1 MPKKI
6 QRSETF
12 KECFSAENLKEA
24 YYFARKNIE
33 ADNLNILPIWA
44 GAIDIIEENKDE
56 FFKVLSET
64 ICKTWEYTPDPC
76 AILFARK
83 DTTFWV
89 RPIAVLSFI
98 DRLIYQSIVNQS
110 ILWDTID
117 ETLFSCVYANRI
129 NREKKHYTEKNHF
142 LQDYKNNY
150 FLYLETIRKYHN
162 EWFIHLA
169 KMDIQGFYENIN
181 IDILW
186 SCLMEDFEVDQD
198 IKNVL
203 IQLLK
208 SWSEFK
214 DSNCGLPQWPDPSA
228 ILWNAYLHA
237 LDKEVLNSYQGK
249 VQYFRYN
256 DDIILLSKE
265 ENDLYKCMDLIIDF
279 LRKRNLRTNAKS
291 WLYPFATKQILEKVI
306 TQISG
311 DSLPSTVKLNIR
323 KEKILQIF
331 DAIKNN
337 TPPDLS
343 LKSYLHYYLSK
354 WFDFENKFDTDHLKE
369 FVSLFAKYPLAME
382 KLLIFFLTPWIVD
395 WEIVT
400 PIDNEEVYSAIFEIY
415 KNWYGNDWQKFNI
428 LKLLTLSTI
437 SRWETPVALEFTKY
451 ISEEFEKSNSV
462 YFQILYIRFFF
473 EEKSKN
479 IDFDDPQYKDD
490 LFKKYLQNLKKNKYI
505 PAISGSILWIY
516 RHRPDSVSSVINH
529 FTQSESYDLQ
539 IMAYYYLKLLG
550 KKTQNEKN
558 YWPLLK
564 NLLKINTTEEEE
576 EERKEDQKE
585 WTVIIS
591 NTVILNQKNIFIK
604 LEKQKKE
611 DENIKKADGIK
622 FECWKLKFR
631 VDGTDLK
638 IENKTD
644 PAKNTAI
651 NISRSLLAKIIL
663 KLFEIKIPSIKIQEL
678 IEKMWEN
685 KKELDFEKSIKD
697 TISRFESSNLTK
709 LWITKEDRES
719 IIKLSEKVIYSWEF
733 TE

>member
-1 MPKKI
+1 MTKKI

-12 KECFSAENLKEA
+12 KECFSSDNLKEA

-33 ADNLNILPIWA
+33 SDNLNTLPLWV
-44 GAIDIIEENKDE
+44 GTIDIIKQYDDE
-56 FFKVLSET
+56 FFEVLSET

-76 AILFARK
+76 SMLFARK

-89 RPIAVLSFI
+89 RPISVLSFI

-110 ILWDTID
+110 ILWETID

-129 NREKKHYTEKNHF
+129 DREKKHYTEKNCF
-142 LQDYKNNY
+142 LQDYKHNY

-162 EWFIHLA
+162 EGFIHLA

-186 SCLMEDFEVDQD
+186 GCLVEDFWVDQD

-203 IQLLK
+203 MNLLK

-237 LDKEVLNSYQGK
+237 LDKQVLNSYQGK
-249 VQYFRYN
+249 IQYFRYN

-265 ENDLYKCMDLIIDF
+265 ENNLYKCMDLIIDF

-291 WLYPFATKQILEKVI
+291 WLYPFAKKEVLEKVI

-311 DSLPSTVKLNIR
+311 DSLPYSVKMDNC
-323 KEKILQIF
+323 KTKILQIF
-331 DAIKNN
+331 DAIKKN

-354 WFDFENKFDTDHLKE
+354 WYELQNTFDTEHLKE

-382 KLLIFFLTPWIVD
+382 KILIFFLTPQILD
-395 WEIVT
+395 WQVKT
-400 PIDNEEVYSAIFEIY
+400 PINNQEVYSEIFDIY

-490 LFKKYLQNLKKNKYI
+490 LFKKYLQNLKINKQI
-505 PAISGSILWIY
+505 PAISASILWIY
-516 RHRPDSVSSVINH
+516 RHRPDCISSVINH
-529 FTQSESYDLQ
+529 FTQSESYELQ

-564 NLLKINTTEEEE
+564 NLLKIKTTDEQED
-576 EERKEDQKE
+576 ERKEVQKQ
-585 WTVIIS
+585 WTTIIS

-604 LEKQKKE
+604 LEKQKEEE
-611 DENIKKADGIK
+611 DNIKKADGIK

-631 VDGTDLK
+631 VEGTDLK
-638 IENKTD
+638 IENKD
-644 PAKNTAI
+644 DSAKNTAI
-651 NISRSLLAKIIL
+651 NITRSLFAKIIL
-663 KLFEIKIPSIKIQEL
+663 KLFEIKISSIKIQEL
-678 IEKMWEN
+678 IEKMREN

-719 IIKLSEKVIYSWEF
+719 IIKLSEKVIYSWKF